1 MRRKLI
7 YIIIV
12 LNIWYFDSALGHA
25 RSVICHNTRGEF
37 MSTDCLNVRYMN
49 SGMPLDVWVS

>member
-25 RSVICHNTRGEF
+25 RIVFCSITLRGELYRLIVL
-37 MSTDCLNVRYMN
+37 MCAIWTRVCH
-49 SGMPLDVWVS
+49 